1 MFNLNPIFFYWDGP
15 IHTDRLQV
23 LKDCIYS
30 TRVFNPN
37 HQIVLISNS
46 LTQNQFDDKFEI
58 EVREWD
64 KSFFDGLPIS
74 EEKLDKYINGHP
86 RDFCDLFRIVLL
98 YQFGGSY
105 IDTDDVCIKPLSD
118 TPNLI
123 CRSYDPHT
131 SFYSKITEEG
141 CVPGWTREIRGY
153 DSINT
158 FPRND
163 CWQNFEPKSP
173 FLKDLLW
180 NDNFLLND
188 DIVSICGEFSW
199 QGLTND
205 TCIKRIDGFGTEWNY
220 GLTLLYLFED
230 FVSVSSAWD
239 RCDLGG
245 EMCDLWKE
253 LPNVND
259 YDWGFY
265 KCKQRDA
272 LKFYGKLR
280 LIYPNLSHLWL
291 HSKNDKEEW
300 MLDKLDTDGLYSVST
315 WIYDEVKLR
324 IKMYGR

>member
-1 MFNLNPIFFYWDGP
+1 MFSINPIFFYWDGY
-15 IHTDRLQV
+15 IHPTRLQV

-37 HQIVLISNS
+37 HQIVLISNT
-46 LTQNQFDDKFEI
+46 LTQDLFDDKFEI
-58 EVREWD
+58 EVRGWD

-74 EEKLDKYINGHP
+74 DEKLDKYINGHP

-131 SFYSKITEEG
+131 SFYSKITDNQ
-141 CVPGWTREIRGY
+141 CVPGALREIRGY
-153 DSINT
+153 DNINM

-163 CWQNFEPKSP
+163 CWHNFEPHSP

-205 TCIKRIDGFGTEWNY
+205 TCIKRIAGFGKEWNY

-239 RCDLGG
+239 RCVLGG
-245 EMCDLWKE
+245 EMCDLWKQ

-259 YDWGFY
+259 YEWGFY
-265 KCKQRDA
+265 KCKQSHA
-272 LKFYGKLR
+272 LEFYHKLNQ
-280 LIYPNLSHLWL
+280 IYPNLSHMWL
-291 HSKNDKEEW
+291 HSKDEKKEWLIDE
-300 MLDKLDTDGLYSVST
+300 LDTDGLYSVST
-315 WIYDEVKLR
+315 WIYNEAKLK
-324 IKMYGR
+324 IKNYER